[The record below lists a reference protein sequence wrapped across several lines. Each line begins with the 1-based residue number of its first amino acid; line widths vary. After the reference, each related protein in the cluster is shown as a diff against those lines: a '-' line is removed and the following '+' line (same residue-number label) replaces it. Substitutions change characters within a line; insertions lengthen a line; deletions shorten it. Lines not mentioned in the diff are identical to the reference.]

1 MFREMRRFRQQLP
14 EEETEEILKNGTT
27 GILAVLAE
35 DDYPYTVP
43 VNYIYRDGKIYF
55 HGAKA
60 GQKYDAMKKHDKVSF
75 CVIAEDK
82 IVPHDVTDYFKSVVC
97 FGRVKML
104 EEPKKKEMALALGR
118 AFSPEDR
125 VQWDMDRSYN
135 NVIMYEITIE
145 HKTGKEAIELTRM
158 RPKQ

>member
-1 MFREMRRFRQQLP
+1 MFREMRRSRQQLP

-27 GILAVLAE
+27 GILGVLAE

-43 VNYIYRDGKIYF
+43 VNYIYKDGKIYF
-55 HGAKA
+55 HGAKG
-60 GQKYDAMKKHDKVSF
+60 GQKFDAMQKHDKVCF
-75 CVIAEDK
+75 CVIGEDK
-82 IVPHDVTDYFKSVVC
+82 IVPRDVTDYFKSVIC
-97 FGRVKML
+97 FGRVHIMT
-104 EEPKKKEMALALGR
+104 EPEKKEMALALGR

-135 NVIMYEITIE
+135 NVVMYEIEIE

-158 RPKQ
+158 RPQQ